1 MNNLALYNFSTSEI
15 VKDDPEQSL
24 QVHLMYNGFVDSYGF

>member
-1 MNNLALYNFSTSEI
+1 MNNLALYSTSEI